1 MSALAVPLILLSS
14 LVQAPQAS
22 KPPTPAPGDLV
33 ARALTAMGGEPAV
46 RGIRNVTVT
55 YYLASFGLGQEETP
69 QSPPRATLTT
79 GTQII
84 DYGGGR
90 QLTLTEVRNPAGTVT
105 KVRRV
110 IAGGIGMTDANGTQT
125 ADAPLA
131 VANVER
137 NQRRLPDRVL
147 LAAYD
152 NPTTLRSLPARTWR
166 GESVDGVHYT
176 SAQDTLDVYFDRRS
190 GLPVL
195 IETVTDDPILGD
207 RRTLVAYTRWQNA
220 GGVLSPRQ
228 WDLDVNGRL
237 QNAWVFTAVTT
248 NGTVA
253 DSLFVIPDSI
263 KAKAQPS
270 NPTPPPITVTLV
282 ELAPNVWRAEGGSHH
297 SLIIDQGTRLVVAE
311 APLSSQRVEALLD
324 TLRSRFP
331 GKPVGM
337 VINTHHH
344 WDHASGLRATL
355 AANLP
360 IVTHARNVS
369 FVRSIASTRK
379 TVRPDALSRSGKPS
393 RSTITGV
400 EDTMTIGSGDTRV
413 VVYRLPSAHAEGLLA
428 VYVPAARILFQ
439 SDVVNAAPTPPAAG
453 SAELISFV
461 KARGI
466 VVDKVAGGHGL
477 VLAWA
482 DVERAAAPPPT
493 SSN

>member
-14 LVQAPQAS
+14 LAQAPQAS
-22 KPPTPAPGDLV
+22 TAPAPRDLV
-33 ARALTAMGGEPAV
+33 ARAVAAMGGDAAV
-46 RGIRNVTVT
+46 RGIRNSTIT
-55 YYLASFGLGQEETP
+55 FYSSTFGLGQEETP
-69 QSPPRATLTT
+69 QSPARANVTT
-79 GTQII
+79 GTQTT
-84 DYGGGR
+84 DFANSR
-90 QLTLTEVRNPAGTVT
+90 QLSVTEVRVPTGAVN
-105 KVRRV
+105 KQRRV
-110 IAGGIGMTDANGTQT
+110 TTGGIGMLETNGAQT
-125 ADAPLA
+125 PDGPGA

-137 NQRRLPDRVL
+137 FWRRSLERL
-147 LAAYD
+147 LIAALD
-152 NPTTLRSLPARTWR
+152 NPAALSSRPARTWR
-166 GESVDGVHYT
+166 GESVDGVHYV
-176 SAQDTLDVYFDRRS
+176 SGLDTLDVYFDRRS

-195 IETVTDDPILGD
+195 TETITDDPILGD
-207 RRTLVAYTRWQNA
+207 RRTTTAFTRWQDSDGIRYA
-220 GGVLSPRQ
+220 RQ
-228 WDLDVNGRL
+228 FDTEVNGRL
-237 QNAWVFTAVTT
+237 QTNTVITALSV
-248 NGTVA
+248 NRPVA
-253 DSLFVIPDSI
+253 DSLFVIPDTI

-379 TVRPDALSRSGKPS
+379 TVRPDALSRSGRPS
-393 RSTITGV
+393 RSTITAV

-428 VYVPAARILFQ
+428 VYVPAAKILFQ

-466 VVDKVAGGHGL
+466 AVDKVAGGHGV